1 MQLSGEAFRQIVM
14 QLKGACGKSDKRS
27 KPRVGMRNHVML
39 SLFEGAKG
47 STAQRKGAAGGGPA
61 GGMQQVEVM
70 IRDLSPGGICIV
82 HTVRLPAKTL
92 FAIQLPVAGQRNL
105 KAIYVVKHCEPL
117 DAGLFRIGAALLKL
131 DDPQG
136 IVSMSHPNLMGKA
149 EGKAESKGP
158 AAGAEDAETP
168 EKAKLAEAVLAGK

>member
-1 MQLSGEAFRQIVM
+1 MIESRGDSPT
-14 QLKGACGKSDKRS
+14 GCGQGR
-27 KPRVGMRNHVML
+27 H
-39 SLFEGAKG
+39 
-47 STAQRKGAAGGGPA
+47 PA
-61 GGMQQVEVM
+61 GRCGCPAPHQTPPPPPPRPPHQPAAPP
-70 IRDLSPGGICIV
+70 RAPPPGAICIV